1 MKNWWYQA
9 EVSKIL
15 GVWKIK
21 NLLKLDI
28 MYYIPAKCD
37 VSSLSV
43 ADFTVGGGWQFC
55 QPSYLR
61 LRSKKP
67 SQNRV
72 DKKIRYDSTFI
83 YNTSYL
89 SCKMCF
95 VCLQKFELREA
106 AREMKDIVYR
116 RLLLTEHVFYY
127 IATATKSA
135 N

>member
-1 MKNWWYQA
+1 
-9 EVSKIL
+9 
-15 GVWKIK
+15 
-21 NLLKLDI
+21 
-28 MYYIPAKCD
+28 MYYIPAKFD
-37 VSSLSV
+37 VSSQFA

-55 QPSYLR
+55 QPPYLK

-83 YNTSYL
+83 YNMPYL
-89 SCKMCF
+89 SCEMCF
-95 VCLQKFELREA
+95 VCLQRFELREA

-116 RLLLTEHVFYY
+116 WLLLTEHVFYY